1 MSPERWK
8 QIEEVFQAALDLAP
22 AERADFL
29 DAACAGDAGLRE
41 QVAALVS
48 QFERAG
54 SLEQSR
60 ARSGDESQFFAAPAV
75 DETDPMEGR
84 RVGAYRLVRE
94 IGRGGMGAV
103 YLAERADSEFQ
114 RRVAVKLVK
123 RGMDTDFILRRFR
136 NERQILASLNHQ
148 NIARLLDG
156 GTTDDGLPYFVME
169 YIQGQPVYQYCD
181 ERRLALRARLQLF
194 SLVAAAVHYA
204 HQNLVIHRDIKPSN
218 ILVTPA
224 GVPKLLDFGIAKLLN
239 PELAADTSPMTATA
253 MRLMTPEYASPEQVQ
268 GLAVTPASD
277 IYALGVLLY
286 ELLTG
291 HRPYRLRHRSPHEV
305 ARVICEEE
313 PERPSVTLS
322 SPEDLLAA
330 GDGAPTLEAIIR
342 ARDAT
347 LEDLR
352 RELAG
357 GLDQIVMKAMRK
369 EPQRRY
375 RTAEELRED
384 IARHLEGRPVSAPAY
399 FPTQRAP
406 KAAAAES
413 HTGEKTL
420 AVLPL
425 KLLSPAD
432 GDTGESFLGV
442 GLADALITRLS
453 NVRRLAVRPT
463 SAVLRYADWEGDPLG
478 AGQELGVQFVLDGRI
493 RRAGERIRVTVQLL
507 DVREGASVWAGQFDE
522 TFTDVLSLED
532 DMSERVAEALIP
544 RLSGDERQ
552 QLAKRGTDNPEA
564 FEAYLRGRYHWNTFT
579 VEGFAEALVCYQRAV
594 ALAPD
599 YALAYAGIADYYNW
613 LGIYA
618 VLPFA
623 DTSAAAKEAALKA
636 VALDDTLAE
645 AYAALG
651 FATLMHDFDW
661 ESCGRYLRRAVEL
674 NPNYVTGRLWYSYF
688 LGMSDRFDE
697 ALVQVRRALELDPLT
712 PIVPQTLCWMYY
724 YSRRYDEALAN
735 TRQLA
740 AREPRYGLTHVFLSM
755 VLARTGRHEEA
766 VETAQKAVT
775 LLGRSPYTLAY
786 LASANASAGHDAQ
799 ARALLEEIERE
810 RPSRYVSP
818 YLMAMVYDNLGDR
831 EQTLT
836 HLERAVEIRDGRLV
850 WIGVDPQF
858 DALRAE
864 PRFEELLRQTRN
876 PLAGRAASRGM
887 AGRAESSRLS
897 RTTGERPTASTNT
910 GSHDRGEAQQLYA
923 AGRYFAA
930 KRTADGLRQAIE
942 RFESAVERDPQ
953 FAPAW
958 AELADAYALL
968 NWYVEPP
975 PADAFERGL
984 EAAKRAVAADDTLAE
999 AHASLAFIKTH
1010 YERDWEGADA
1020 SFRRAI
1026 ALNPDSAIAR
1036 RWYAFSLSAVGR
1048 HHEALAQAM
1057 RAQELSPRSAVMA
1070 MAAANVLFHARRYD
1084 EAVAQCHRALEL
1096 DPGSVAAHVV
1106 MRWSYEMKGM
1116 TAEALAIYEKERAFA
1131 GDTPTTRAK
1140 YAHVL
1145 AAAGQPEEAR
1155 AILAELTESR
1165 DEHWVTAYEL
1175 GLIYALLGD
1184 ADEAFAWLARAREER
1199 AVGLTYLGVDP
1210 RLDALRPDPRFDQL
1224 LRTIGIT

>member
-8 QIEEVFQAALDLAP
+8 QIEAVFQAALDIEP
-22 AERADFL
+22 AARGAFL
-29 DAACAGDAGLRE
+29 DQACAGDGELRA
-41 QVAALVS
+41 QVAALVG
-48 QFERAG
+48 QYERAG
-54 SLEQSR
+54 EVDVSR
-60 ARSGDESQFFAAPAV
+60 VPSGDESQFYATPPA

-84 RVGAYRLVRE
+84 RLGAYRLVRE

-136 NERQILASLNHQ
+136 NERQILASLSHP

-194 SLVAAAVHYA
+194 SQVCSAVHYA

-218 ILVTPA
+218 ILVTAA

-277 IYALGVLLY
+277 IYSLGVLLY
-286 ELLTG
+286 ELLSG
-291 HRPYRLRHRSPHEV
+291 HRPYRLRLRSPHEM

-313 PERPSVTLS
+313 PERPSVSVTS
-322 SPEDLLAA
+322 TEDLIPA
-330 GDGAPTLEAIIR
+330 GDGPATLPATAR
-342 ARDAT
+342 ARDAS

-357 GLDQIVMKAMRK
+357 DLDQIVMKAMRK
-369 EPQRRY
+369 EQQRRY

-384 IARHLEGRPVSAPAY
+384 ITRHLEGRPVSAPAY
-399 FPTQRAP
+399 FPAP
-406 KAAAAES
+406 RPAKS
-413 HTGEKTL
+413 DGDGPTGEKTL

-432 GDTGESFLGV
+432 NDTGEAFLGV

-463 SAVLRYADWEGDPLG
+463 SAVLRYANWEGDPLG
-478 AGQELGVQFVLDGRI
+478 VGQELGVQFVLDGRI

-636 VALDDTLAE
+636 VALDDNLAE

-661 ESCGRYLRRAVEL
+661 ESCGRHLRRAVEL

-688 LGMSDRFDE
+688 LGMSNRFDE
-697 ALVQVRRALELDPLT
+697 ALTQVRRALELDPLT
-712 PIVPQTLCWMYY
+712 PIVPQTLGWLYY
-724 YSRRYDEALAN
+724 YSRRYDEALAH

-740 AREPRYGLTHVFLSM
+740 AREPNYGLTHIFLSM
-755 VLARTGRHEEA
+755 VLWRTGRHDEA
-766 VETAQKAVT
+766 VATAKKAVQ
-775 LLGRSPYTLAY
+775 LLGRSPYTLAF
-786 LASANASAGHDAQ
+786 LASACAAAGRAEE
-799 ARALLEEIERE
+799 ARALLEEIDGQ
-810 RPSRYVSP
+810 RPARYVSP
-818 YLMAMVYDNLGDR
+818 YLLAMVYSNLGER
-831 EQTLT
+831 ARALAE
-836 HLERAVEIRDGRLV
+836 LESAVEIRDGRLV
-850 WIGVDPQF
+850 WLGVDPQF
-858 DALRAE
+858 DTLRGE
-864 PRFEELLRQTRN
+864 PRFAALLRETRS
-876 PLAGRAASRGM
+876 PLAGRGAVEDGAP
-887 AGRAESSRLS
+887 
-897 RTTGERPTASTNT
+897 RTARPTGEQASIHVTAPAP
-910 GSHDRGEAQQLYA
+910 DRGEAQQLYA

-942 RFESAVERDPQ
+942 RFERAVEIDPQ

-984 EAAKRAVAADDTLAE
+984 EAARRAVAADDTLAE

-1010 YERDWEGADA
+1010 YERDWAGADA
-1020 SFRRAI
+1020 EFRRAI
-1026 ALNPDSAIAR
+1026 ELNPESAISR
-1036 RWYAFSLSAVGR
+1036 RWYAFSLSAMGR
-1048 HHEALAQAM
+1048 HEEALSQAM

-1070 MAAANVLFHARRYD
+1070 MAVANVLFHARRYD
-1084 EAVAQCHRALEL
+1084 EAVAQCRRALEL

-1106 MRWSYEMKGM
+1106 MRWSYGMKGM
-1116 TAEALAIYEKERAFA
+1116 AAEAFAIYEKERAFA
-1131 GDTPTTRAK
+1131 GDTPTTLAK

-1145 AAAGQPEEAR
+1145 AAVGRAEEAR
-1155 AILAELTESR
+1155 AILRELTASR
-1165 DEHWVTAYEL
+1165 EEQWVTAYEL

-1184 ADEAFAWLARAREER
+1184 ADEAFEWLARAREER
-1199 AVGLTYLGVDP
+1199 AVGLSFIGVDP
-1210 RLDALRPDPRFDQL
+1210 HLDSLRPDPRFDQL
-1224 LRTIGIT
+1224 LRAIGIR

>member
-1 MSPERWK
+1 MSPDRWK
-8 QIEEVFQAALDLAP
+8 QIEEIFQAALDLAP
-22 AERADFL
+22 GERAAFL
-29 DAACAGDAGLRE
+29 ERACAGDGGLRA
-41 QVAALVS
+41 QVEALVG
-48 QFERAG
+48 QFDRADSFG
-54 SLEQSR
+54 ESR
-60 ARSGDESQFFAAPAV
+60 AVSADESQLFAAPPV

-103 YLAERADSEFQ
+103 YLAERADSAFQ

-136 NERQILASLNHQ
+136 NERQILASLNHP
-148 NIARLLDG
+148 NIGRLLDG
-156 GTTDDGLPYFVME
+156 GSTEDGLPYFVME
-169 YIQGQPVYQYCD
+169 YIQGQPVYHYCD
-181 ERRLALRARLQLF
+181 ERRLTVRARLQLF
-194 SLVAAAVHYA
+194 SQVAAAVAYA
-204 HQNLVIHRDIKPSN
+204 HQNLIIHRDIKPSN
-218 ILVTPA
+218 ILVTAA

-277 IYALGVLLY
+277 VYSMGVMLY
-286 ELLTG
+286 ELLSG

-305 ARVICEEE
+305 SRVICEDE
-313 PERPSVTLS
+313 PERPSVTAS
-322 SPEDLLAA
+322 SAEDILPV
-330 GDGAPTLEAIIR
+330 GDGGPATPEALAG
-342 ARDAT
+342 ARGAT
-347 LEDLR
+347 LEELR

-357 GLDQIVMKAMRK
+357 GVDQIVMKALRK

-399 FPTQRAP
+399 FPAP
-406 KAAAAES
+406 RPAKAAAAES
-413 HTGEKTL
+413 PATEKTL

-425 KLLSPAD
+425 KLLSHPSGRG
-432 GDTGESFLGV
+432 GDESFLGV

-463 SAVLRYADWEGDPLG
+463 SAVLRYAAADGDPLG
-478 AGQELGVQFVLDGRI
+478 AGRELGVQFVLDGRI

-544 RLSGDERQ
+544 HLSGDERQ

-623 DTSAAAKEAALKA
+623 ETSAAAKEAALKA

-651 FATLMHDFDW
+651 FATMMHDFDW
-661 ESCGRYLRRAVEL
+661 EACGRYLRRAVEL

-688 LGMSDRFDE
+688 LGMSGRFDE
-697 ALVQVRRALELDPLT
+697 AMVQVRRALELDPLT
-712 PIVPQTLCWMYY
+712 PIVPQTQCWMFY
-724 YSRRYDEALAN
+724 YSRRYEEALAC

-755 VLARTGRHEEA
+755 VLSRTGRHEEA
-766 VETAQKAVT
+766 VGTAQKAMT
-775 LLGRSPYTLAY
+775 LLGRSPYTMAY
-786 LASANASAGHDAQ
+786 LAAANAAAGRLEET
-799 ARALLEEIERE
+799 RALLEEIARAQ
-810 RPSRYVSP
+810 PARYVSP
-818 YLMAMVYDNLGDR
+818 YLLAMVHGHLRER
-831 EQTLT
+831 EQTLA

-850 WIGVDPQF
+850 WLGVDPHF
-858 DALRAE
+858 DWLRDE
-864 PRFEELLRQTRN
+864 PRFQELVRRTRN
-876 PLAGRAASRGM
+876 PLAGRAPSGPAAPRP
-887 AGRAESSRLS
+887 RAPRM
-897 RTTGERPTASTNT
+897 TGERSAATTAPVT
-910 GSHDRGEAQQLYA
+910 HDRGEAQQLYA

-930 KRTADGLRQAIE
+930 KRTADGIRQAIE
-942 RFESAVERDPQ
+942 RFERAVEIDPE

-958 AELADAYALL
+958 AELADGYALL

-975 PADAFERGL
+975 PSDAFAKAL
-984 EAAKRAVAADDTLAE
+984 AAARRAVAADDRLAE

-1010 YERDWEGADA
+1010 YERDWAGADA
-1020 SFRRAI
+1020 EFRRAI
-1026 ALNPDSAIAR
+1026 ELNPDSAISR
-1036 RWYAFSLSAVGR
+1036 RWYAFSLSAMGR
-1048 HHEALAQAM
+1048 HEEALAQAM

-1070 MAAANVLFHARRYD
+1070 MAVANVLFHARRYD

-1106 MRWSYEMKGM
+1106 MRWSYGM
-1116 TAEALAIYEKERAFA
+1116 MGRVSEALAVYEKERAFA

-1145 AAAGQPEEAR
+1145 AAAGRAAEAR
-1155 AILAELTESR
+1155 AILSELTASR
-1165 DEHWVTAYEL
+1165 DEQLVTPYEL

-1184 ADEAFAWLARAREER
+1184 ADAAFAWLERAREER
-1199 AVGLTYLGVDP
+1199 AVGLTFIGVDP
-1210 RLDALRPDPRFDQL
+1210 HVDSLRQDPRFDRL
-1224 LRTIGIT
+1224 LREIGIR